1 MGSLGSGG
9 GRRFATALALG
20 AMAMNGGQIA
30 AQEDAKLIHLP
41 APRLESQASVESA
54 LLHRRSV
61 REFSA
66 RGLALGDV
74 AQLLWAA
81 QGVTGHGGLRT
92 APSAGALYPLELY
105 LLAARVE
112 GAAAGLYRY
121 EPTRHALERM
131 SEDDHR
137 ARVAHAAA
145 HQTWIREAPAVLVI
159 AAVFGRTKG
168 KYGERGVR
176 YVHMEVGHAAQNVYL
191 QATAMGL
198 GTTFVGAFSDGAIGD
213 VLELPD
219 DHAPL
224 GIMPLGWR
232 R

>member
-1 MGSLGSGG
+1 
-9 GRRFATALALG
+9 
-20 AMAMNGGQIA
+20 MAMTGGQIT
-30 AQEDAKLIHLP
+30 AQEGARVIDLP
-41 APRLESQASVESA
+41 PPRLESGVSLESA
-54 LLHRRSV
+54 LLQRRSV
-61 REFSA
+61 REFGA
-66 RGLALGDV
+66 QRLTLGHV

-105 LLAARVE
+105 LLAAGVE
-112 GAAAGLYRY
+112 GAPAGLYRY
-121 EPTRHALERM
+121 EPARHALERV
-131 SEDDHR
+131 STHDHR
-137 ARVAHAAA
+137 ARVARTSAR
-145 HQTWIREAPAVLVI
+145 QTWIREAPAVLVI
-159 AAVFGRTKG
+159 AAVYDRTKG
-168 KYGERGVR
+168 KYGERGIR

-198 GTTFVGAFSDGAIGD
+198 GTTFVGAFSDGAVRD

-219 DHAPL
+219 EQAPL

>member
-81 QGVTGHGGLRT
+81 QGVTGQGGLRT

-121 EPTRHALERM
+121 EP
-131 SEDDHR
+131 
-137 ARVAHAAA
+137 A

-168 KYGERGVR
+168 KYGERGIR